1 MNTTHTSDSSTSV
14 GDIYEN
20 KILGKMTLSDTDK
33 IKIVHERY
41 EFVYSQYIAN
51 LLEGERT
58 VYESRE
64 INKKKKI
71 VAYPD
76 KHAVYGI
83 TYMSSPSL
91 TVHVLLR
98 RR

>member
-1 MNTTHTSDSSTSV
+1 
-14 GDIYEN
+14 
-20 KILGKMTLSDTDK
+20 MTLSDTDK

-64 INKKKKI
+64 IYKKKKI

-76 KHAVYGI
+76 KHVSVWYNL
-83 TYMSSPSL
+83 YVF
-91 TVHVLLR
+91 TVTSTVSQV
-98 RR
+98 

>member
-14 GDIYEN
+14 SDIYEN

-64 INKKKKI
+64 IYKKNKLLLI
-71 VAYPD
+71 
-76 KHAVYGI
+76 
-83 TYMSSPSL
+83 L
-91 TVHVLLR
+91 TSMQCMV
-98 RR
+98 

>member
-1 MNTTHTSDSSTSV
+1 
-14 GDIYEN
+14 
-20 KILGKMTLSDTDK
+20 MTLSDTDK

-51 LLEGERT
+51 LLEGGRT
-58 VYESRE
+58 VYEPRE
-64 INKKKKI
+64 IYKKKKI

-91 TVHVLLR
+91 TVHVLLPKTVP
-98 RR
+98 

>member
-20 KILGKMTLSDTDK
+20 RMLGKMSDTDQ

-51 LLEGERT
+51 LLEGGRT
-58 VYESRE
+58 VYVPRE
-64 INKKKKI
+64 ICKKK
-71 VAYPD
+71 
-76 KHAVYGI
+76 
-83 TYMSSPSL
+83 
-91 TVHVLLR
+91 
-98 RR
+98 